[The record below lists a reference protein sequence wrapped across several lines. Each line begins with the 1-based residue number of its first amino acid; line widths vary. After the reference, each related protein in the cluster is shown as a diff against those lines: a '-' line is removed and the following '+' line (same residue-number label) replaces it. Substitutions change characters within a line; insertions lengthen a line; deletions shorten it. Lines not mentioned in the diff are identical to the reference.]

1 MQNIEY
7 TKIDDEIK
15 QKIIGQ
21 WGQWVQDWNC
31 IPEGRGCYGVAATA
45 DAKIVGFAAL
55 GPQELTPPL
64 NGCFDAYIMDIEVD
78 EEFQRRGIGRTLA
91 GMLEDWAK
99 SYGYRQIR
107 AWSSEKSVEAI
118 HMWYN
123 LNYCMCPAVMLGV
136 SAVTGDP
143 NEKVT
148 GYYYAK
154 MLNPK

>member
-1 MQNIEY
+1 MNNFTFIEVN
-7 TKIDDEIK
+7 DEIK
-15 QKIIGQ
+15 GRIIAQ

-31 IPEGRGCYGVAATA
+31 IPKGEGCYAVAALS
-45 DAKIVGFAAL
+45 DDKIVGYAAL
-55 GPQELTPPL
+55 GPQELIPPL
-64 NGCFDAYIMDIEVD
+64 NGCIDAYIMDIEVD
-78 EEFQRRGIGRTLA
+78 EEFQRRGIGRTLV

-107 AWSSEKSVEAI
+107 AWSSQYSVEAI
-118 HMWYN
+118 HMWYA

-143 NEKVT
+143 NEKVI

-154 MLNPK
+154 ILNPK